1 MRSYKKILTVLL
13 CGLYMTAQADVK
25 LPSIFSDS
33 MIMQRDKR
41 NKIWGWAD
49 AGEKIRVQFANKNYA
64 TIANEQGDWLLF
76 IDPQPAGESLEMT
89 VSGKNSL
96 KINHILMGDVW
107 VCSGQSNME
116 YKFNWLDGFYKKEMK
131 TMQND
136 NIRAIEFNNQYSLTP
151 LKDAKVERAWRSV
164 TPQSVGEFSAVA
176 YFFANNLYDK
186 YKIPIGL
193 IQTEW
198 GGTISEAWTSY
209 EGLSQFPQMQAQL
222 EKLKGL
228 ENKPKPEGDPMKVW
242 LSALTSKDAINL
254 SWTDENVN
262 TSDWK
267 TMNLPDLWEN
277 QGLNL
282 FDGLVVFRKEIN
294 IEAADA
300 GKDLLLYFK
309 VDDIDTT
316 YFNGVKVG
324 ATVGYNTLREYKI
337 EGKLVK
343 KGRNLIV
350 IKALDT
356 GGGGGIHGDA
366 SDLKVKIN
374 DKTLSL
380 AGAWQYK
387 VSVDF
392 KDLPPYPGG
401 GGLYPNQPTVL
412 YNSMI
417 APIINYGIKGAIWYQ
432 GESNAGRA
440 YQYRT
445 LFPALIQDWR
455 DRWGQG
461 EFPFLFVQLTAYLPA
476 KNQPSDSE
484 WAELR
489 EAQTMTLS
497 MPQTG
502 MACIIDIGDAK
513 DIHPKN
519 KHDVGKRLALNA
531 MKLAY
536 DDKEIRHSGPIYK
549 SMTVENDKIRLH
561 FDHTANGLIQKG
573 EELKAFQIAGP
584 DKQWTWAKAKIEG
597 NSIVVWQDG
606 VKIPTAVRYAW
617 ANNPEGCNLFNTEGL
632 PASPFR
638 TDDWDGMTKGK

>member
-1 MRSYKKILTVLL
+1 MRSYKKLLTILL

-25 LPSIFSDS
+25 LPSVFSDS

-49 AGEKIRVQFANKNYA
+49 AGEKIKVQFANKNYA

-89 VSGKNSL
+89 ITGKNSL
-96 KINHILMGDVW
+96 KISHILMGDVW

-116 YKFNWLDGFYKKEMK
+116 YKFNWLDGFYKKEMA
-131 TMQND
+131 TMQD
-136 NIRAIEFNNQYSLTP
+136 ENIRAVEFNNQYSLTP
-151 LKDAKVERAWRSV
+151 LKNAKVERAWRSV

-176 YFFANNLYDK
+176 YFFAKNLYDK

-209 EGLSQFPQMQAQL
+209 EGLSQFPLMQAKL
-222 EKLKGL
+222 DNLKMNEKKA
-228 ENKPKPEGDPMKVW
+228 KPEGDPMQIW
-242 LSALTSKDAINL
+242 LKSLASKDAI
-254 SWTDENVN
+254 SKDWTNENFN

-267 TMNLPDLWEN
+267 TMNLPDLWEH
-277 QGLNL
+277 QDFKLL
-282 FDGLVVFRKEIN
+282 DGLVVFHKEIN
-294 IEAADA
+294 ISETDA
-300 GKDLLLYFK
+300 GKDLTLYFK

-324 ATVGYNTLREYKI
+324 FTEGYNTLREYKI
-337 EGKLVK
+337 EGKMVK
-343 KGRNLIV
+343 KGRNIIV

-356 GGGGGIHGDA
+356 GGGGGIHGD
-366 SDLKVKIN
+366 STDLKFKIN
-374 DKTLSL
+374 GNTQSL
-380 AGAWQYK
+380 AGAWKYRM
-387 VSVDF
+387 SVDLR
-392 KDLPPYPGG
+392 DLPDYPKGG
-401 GGLYPNQPTVL
+401 GIYPNQPTVL
-412 YNSMI
+412 YNAMI
-417 APIINYGIKGAIWYQ
+417 APIVNYGIKGAIWYQ

-440 YQYRT
+440 FEYQT
-445 LFPALIQDWR
+445 LFPKLIQDWR

-461 EFPFLFVQLTAYLPA
+461 DFPFLFVQLTAYLPS
-476 KNQPSDSE
+476 KNQPSESE

-502 MACIIDIGDAK
+502 MACIIDIGDSK

-519 KHDVGKRLALNA
+519 KHDVGKRLALSA

>member
-1 MRSYKKILTVLL
+1 
-13 CGLYMTAQADVK
+13 MTAQADVK

-49 AGEKIRVQFANKNYA
+49 VGEKITVQFANKNYA
-64 TIANEQGDWLLF
+64 TIANNHGDWLLF
-76 IDPQPAGESLEMT
+76 IDPQPVGAPLNLL
-89 VSGKNSL
+89 VSGKNAL

-116 YKFNWLDGFYKKEMK
+116 YKFNWLNGFYKKEML
-131 TMQND
+131 TMQDD
-136 NIRAIEFNNQYSLTP
+136 NIRAVEFNNQYSLTP

-176 YFFANNLYDK
+176 YFFAKNLYDK

-209 EGLSQFPQMQAQL
+209 EGLSQFPLMQA
-222 EKLKGL
+222 KLDNLKMN
-228 ENKPKPEGDPMKVW
+228 ETKAKPEGDPMQIW
-242 LSALTSKDAINL
+242 LKSLASKDAI
-254 SWTDENVN
+254 SKDWTNENFN
-262 TSDWK
+262 ASDWK
-267 TMNLPDLWEN
+267 NMNLPDLWEH
-277 QGLNL
+277 QDAKLL
-282 FDGLVVFRKEIN
+282 DGLVVFRKEIN
-294 IEAADA
+294 ISETDA
-300 GKDLLLYFK
+300 GKDLTLNFK

-316 YFNGVKVG
+316 YFNGIKVG
-324 ATVGYNTLREYKI
+324 FTEGYNTLREYKI
-337 EGKLVK
+337 EGKFVK
-343 KGRNLIV
+343 KGRNTIV

-356 GGGGGIHGDA
+356 GGGGGIWGDSA
-366 SDLKVKIN
+366 TDLKFKIN
-374 DKTLSL
+374 GNTQSL
-380 AGAWQYK
+380 AGAWKYK
-387 VSVDF
+387 MSVDLR
-392 KDLPPYPGG
+392 DLPDYPNGG
-401 GGLYPNQPTVL
+401 GIYPNQPTVL
-412 YNSMI
+412 YNAMI

-440 YQYRT
+440 YEYQT
-445 LFPALIQDWR
+445 LFPKLIQDWR

-461 EFPFLFVQLTAYLPA
+461 DFPFLFVQLTAYLPS
-476 KNQPSDSE
+476 KNQPSESE

-536 DDKEIRHSGPIYK
+536 DDKEISHSGPIYK
-549 SMTVENDKIRLH
+549 SMTLENDKIRLH
-561 FDHTANGLIQKG
+561 FDHTANGLMQKG

-606 VKIPTAVRYAW
+606 IKIPTAVRYAW
-617 ANNPEGCNLFNTEGL
+617 ANNPEGCNLFNSEGL

>member
-1 MRSYKKILTVLL
+1 
-13 CGLYMTAQADVK
+13 MTAQADVK

-49 AGEKIRVQFANKNYA
+49 VGEKITVQFANKNYA
-64 TIANEQGDWLLF
+64 TIANNHGDWLLF
-76 IDPQPAGESLEMT
+76 IDPQPVGAPLNLL
-89 VSGKNSL
+89 VSGKNAL

-116 YKFNWLDGFYKKEMK
+116 YKFNWLNGFYKKEML
-131 TMQND
+131 TMQDD
-136 NIRAIEFNNQYSLTP
+136 NIRAVEFNNQYSLTP

-176 YFFANNLYDK
+176 YFFAKNLYDK

-209 EGLSQFPQMQAQL
+209 EGLSQFPLMQA
-222 EKLKGL
+222 KLDNLKMN
-228 ENKPKPEGDPMKVW
+228 ETKAKPEGDPMQIW
-242 LSALTSKDAINL
+242 LKSLASKDAI
-254 SWTDENVN
+254 SKDWTNENFN
-262 TSDWK
+262 ASDWK
-267 TMNLPDLWEN
+267 NMNLPDLWEH
-277 QGLNL
+277 QDAKLL
-282 FDGLVVFRKEIN
+282 DGLVVFRKEIN
-294 IEAADA
+294 ISETDA
-300 GKDLLLYFK
+300 GKDLTLNFK

-316 YFNGVKVG
+316 YFNGIKVG
-324 ATVGYNTLREYKI
+324 FTEGYNTLREYKI
-337 EGKLVK
+337 EGKFVK
-343 KGRNLIV
+343 KGRNTIV

-356 GGGGGIHGDA
+356 GGGGGIWGDSA
-366 SDLKVKIN
+366 TDLKFKIN
-374 DKTLSL
+374 GNTQSL
-380 AGAWQYK
+380 AGAWKYK
-387 VSVDF
+387 MSVDLR
-392 KDLPPYPGG
+392 DLPDYPNGG
-401 GGLYPNQPTVL
+401 GIYPNQPTVL
-412 YNSMI
+412 YNAMI

-440 YQYRT
+440 YEYQT
-445 LFPALIQDWR
+445 LFPKLIQDWR

-461 EFPFLFVQLTAYLPA
+461 DFPFLFVQLTAYLPS
-476 KNQPSDSE
+476 KNQPSESE

-536 DDKEIRHSGPIYK
+536 DDKEISHSGPIYK
-549 SMTVENDKIRLH
+549 SMALENDKIRLH
-561 FDHTANGLIQKG
+561 FDHTANGLMQKG

-606 VKIPTAVRYAW
+606 IKIPTAVRYAW
-617 ANNPEGCNLFNTEGL
+617 ANNPEGCNLFNSEGL